1 MYFFHR
7 KRLKLKATK
16 TLSGRFTSNTYLDVK
31 VKSNRYFFKTDLF
44 IFFQCK
50 KNQKIRLK
58 IKLERVRNKRKK
70 SFATKTNKSL

>member
-44 IFFQCK
+44 IFFQCEK
-50 KNQKIRLK
+50 KSVNSIENKIR
-58 IKLERVRNKRKK
+58 ESKK
-70 SFATKTNKSL
+70 